1 MSKNE
6 RLLEFLQENLA
17 LSPSSIEMGLRRS
30 QDTPS
35 LLPMVLYKYG
45 FITAQELGQIFDL
58 LETA

>member
-1 MSKNE
+1 LNFF
-6 RLLEFLQENLA
+6 RRIWHFP
-17 LSPSSIEMGLRRS
+17 PSSIEMGLRRS